1 MKNFLR
7 LSTLICLMLV
17 TFACSKDDDPAD
29 NDFFVGTYKG
39 AVSYTSSEGDK
50 ESHDD
55 GKVTV
60 VKLASKTKYNF
71 EFSNGIPNL
80 NGVEFKEDG
89 DNRLIN
95 VDFEDGVQYIE
106 ISESSLNMLYSKDG
120 QVWEANTKR

>member
-1 MKNFLR
+1 MIL
-7 LSTLICLMLV
+7 CLAL
-17 TFACSKDDDPAD
+17 FAFSCSKSDDPSD

-39 AVSYTSSEGDK
+39 QIAYTNKDGDT

-60 VKLASKTKYNF
+60 VKIASKTKYNF
-71 EFSNGIPNL
+71 EFSDGIPNL

-95 VDFEDGVQYIE
+95 VDFEDGVQYIR
-106 ISESSLNMLYSKDG
+106 ISESTLKMFYSKDD
-120 QVWEANTKR
+120 QVWEANLER